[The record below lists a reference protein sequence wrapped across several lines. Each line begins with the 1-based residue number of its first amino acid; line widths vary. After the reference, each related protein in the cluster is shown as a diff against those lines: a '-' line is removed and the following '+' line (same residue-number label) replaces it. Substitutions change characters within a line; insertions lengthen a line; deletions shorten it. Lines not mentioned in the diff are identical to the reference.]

1 MIENIFPFVLEKLS
15 DSNVATKI
23 ECLDLLDEM
32 IALFSHTPSLREHFA
47 VIISTILNEYFNRF
61 ETEI

>member
-1 MIENIFPFVLEKLS
+1 MIDNIFPFVLDKLS

-47 VIISTILNEYFNRF
+47 VTISTILNEYFNRF